1 MTLFCGEFV
10 HLLAFWQL
18 DMVLVNAVEQADGLL
33 YRGRLG
39 DDEGALAALVAEGA
53 AGKVLAYE
61 VEDAAEGVALIE
73 GAVGRRYEEE
83 EHAALLQ
90 HDLLAT

>member
-1 MTLFCGEFV
+1 
-10 HLLAFWQL
+10 
-18 DMVLVNAVEQADGLL
+18 
-33 YRGRLG
+33 
-39 DDEGALAALVAEGA
+39 
-53 AGKVLAYE
+53 